1 MAGDIIKKS
10 KKLHQ
15 MISAAKKIAILGHIH
30 PDGDCVGSTLAMY
43 NYITENYKDK
53 VVQVYLEEFSSSF
66 NILNGTDKVK
76 HEPENEGYDLA
87 ISLDVSSLDRF
98 GAFSDT
104 FNNAIS
110 TVCIDHHVSNPGFGD
125 LCYVSAGRSSA
136 CETMCDL
143 IDMDKVSQKTAE
155 CLYLG
160 MVHDTGVFKYSNTNR
175 LTMEIAG
182 ILLEKGVKADVI
194 IDGTFYKKSYQQNK
208 LMAKVVLESKLHS
221 DGKIISGIITRDLF
235 KELKCSSLDTDGIV
249 EQLRLTEGVEV
260 AIFTYHLARKNYK
273 YSLRAKSFVDVSKI
287 ASSFGGGGH
296 VMAAGFE
303 SSEKYE
309 SVLAKIIAMVEEQM
323 NAK

>member
-1 MAGDIIKKS
+1 
-10 KKLHQ
+10 
-15 MISAAKKIAILGHIH
+15 
-30 PDGDCVGSTLAMY
+30 
-43 NYITENYKDK
+43 
-53 VVQVYLEEFSSSF
+53 
-66 NILNGTDKVK
+66 
-76 HEPENEGYDLA
+76 
-87 ISLDVSSLDRF
+87 
-98 GAFSDT
+98 
-104 FNNAIS
+104 
-110 TVCIDHHVSNPGFGD
+110 
-125 LCYVSAGRSSA
+125 
-136 CETMCDL
+136 MCDL

>member
-1 MAGDIIKKS
+1 MAGDIVKKS

-15 MISAAKKIAILGHIH
+15 MISSAKKIAILGHIR

-53 VVQVYLEEFSSSF
+53 SVKVYLGEFADSF
-66 NILNGTDKVK
+66 KILSGSDQIQ
-76 HEPENEGYDLA
+76 HEPTNEGHDLA

-98 GAFSDT
+98 GEFLDI

-143 IDMDKVSQKTAE
+143 IDMDKVSLKTAE

-160 MVHDTGVFKYSNTNR
+160 IIHDTGVFKYNSTNR

-182 ILLEKGVKADVI
+182 QLLEKGVQADKF
-194 IDGTFYKKSYQQNK
+194 IDGTFYKKSYKQNL
-208 LMAKVVLESKLHS
+208 LMAKVVLESRLHL
-221 DGKIISGIITRDLF
+221 GGQVISGLITRDMF
-235 KELKCSSLDTDGIV
+235 KELKCTGLDTDGIV

-260 AIFTYHLARKNYK
+260 AIFTYHLSRKTYK
-273 YSLRAKSFVDVSKI
+273 YSLRAKSYVDVSKI
-287 ASSFGGGGH
+287 AQSFGGGGH

-309 SVLAKIIAMVEEQM
+309 KVLEKIVAMVGEQL
-323 NAK
+323 K